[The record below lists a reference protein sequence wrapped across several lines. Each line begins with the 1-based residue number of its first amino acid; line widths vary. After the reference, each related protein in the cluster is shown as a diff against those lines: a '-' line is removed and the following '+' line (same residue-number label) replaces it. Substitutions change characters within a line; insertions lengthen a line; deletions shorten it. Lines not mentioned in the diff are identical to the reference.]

1 MSDGERAGLLA
12 DAETP
17 QTTKHNSR
25 WIAKRWRVFAA
36 LGAGAC
42 LLAMGVATRAA
53 RSNEAALGANEDQV
67 KRETIDARLK
77 SVFGISLEDFA
88 ALVRDE
94 NDVQIAGKEL
104 YEKKKQYKRLQ
115 QMERAWEK
123 TEAAA
128 LAKAREERE
137 LDAASA
143 PLSTPQSDLIS
154 DSEPV
159 EALVESE
166 TPVEL
171 ESSNKTADA
180 VGEREAPAEESSDGA
195 ADSIAVLKH
204 TLEVPVKVLAREDK
218 RHARRKLRR
227 GVEAQLGAIEEYDD
241 DEEIAE
247 ESSAIL
253 PVYFHTEKSG
263 GTSLVLHTLELMNSD
278 NDDVLGL
285 INRVRSED
293 VMLDKDLRAKHA
305 LCPGSAMFLTTVW
318 KAGTVWEPG
327 HPRPL
332 EDSTQENWEQC
343 RLLSSHTGR
352 ELLRRTTELE
362 AELGLSRP
370 KILMGMFRDPAEYE
384 QAAWRS
390 ELFMYH
396 DLRAKLGWG
405 KLAQT
410 PLGSALTQEELKD
423 FGADSKFAKIM
434 LEDHCKAGL
443 DKNFQTKKLLED
455 KWTSMKDNHDAI
467 MALAKERVME
477 LDWVG
482 LTHRFDESAC
492 VLAYTLRR
500 QPLSTSDS
508 NYDRGSLLPATLR
521 ANHPHSGDHSEGAMD
536 PGLKAKLYECNDLDA
551 AVFKLAE
558 TRFEAKKTE
567 MMETLQRAISA
578 SEQLRPIRGG
588 GAHQMLDPKPYI
600 DCMHQAG
607 MGAA

>member
-12 DAETP
+12 DTETP

-25 WIAKRWRVFAA
+25 WFAKRWRVAAA

-42 LLAMGVATRAA
+42 LLAGGVATRAA

-94 NDVQIAGKEL
+94 NDMQVAGKEL
-104 YEKKKQYKRLQ
+104 YEKKQQYKRLQ

-128 LAKAREERE
+128 LAKAQEEGE

-143 PLSTPQSDLIS
+143 PPSTPQSDSIS

-159 EALVESE
+159 EAPVESE

-171 ESSNKTADA
+171 ESSDK
-180 VGEREAPAEESSDGA
+180 A
-195 ADSIAVLKH
+195 ADPIAVLKH
-204 TLEVPVKVLAREDK
+204 TLELPIKTLVRED
-218 RHARRKLRR
+218 RRQARRKLRR
-227 GVEAQLGAIEEYDD
+227 NVEAQLGAIEEYDD
-241 DEEIAE
+241 NEEIAE
-247 ESSAIL
+247 EWPSIL

-278 NDDVLGL
+278 NDDVLSL

-293 VMLDKDLRAKHA
+293 VMLDRELREKDA

-332 EDSTQENWEQC
+332 EDSTPEKWRQC

-390 ELFMYH
+390 EVFMYH

-423 FGADSKFAKIM
+423 FGAGSKFAKIM

-455 KWTSMKDNHDAI
+455 KWTSIKDNHDAV
-467 MALAKERVME
+467 MTLAKERVME
-477 LDWVG
+477 LDWIG
-482 LTHRFDESAC
+482 LTHRFDEGAC
-492 VLAYTLRR
+492 MLAYTLRR
-500 QPLSTSDS
+500 QPLSTSRS

-521 ANHPHSGDHSEGAMD
+521 ANHPHSGDHSEGSMD
-536 PGLKAKLYECNDLDA
+536 PGLKAKLYECNDLDT

-558 TRFEAKKTE
+558 TQFEAKKTE
-567 MMETLQRAISA
+567 MMQNLHRAMSTN
-578 SEQLRPIRGG
+578 EQLKPIRGG
-588 GAHQMLDPKPYI
+588 GAHQMLDPKTYI

-607 MGAA
+607 VGAAR